1 MSVFVCV
8 SGPQGVAPDFFF
20 SSPPPQA
27 QLSHHECSFVL
38 QNDTQGRRAT
48 SEERITQVCF
58 CTIKCKNRG
67 RCDTALAYSKELT
80 GSIYSPRSC
89 GSRGIFSKVSFSA
102 LVWVSGVNLD
112 LTELMQHVQTLL
124 QNASH
129 SRKEK

>member
-1 MSVFVCV
+1 M
-8 SGPQGVAPDFFF
+8 
-20 SSPPPQA
+20 
-27 QLSHHECSFVL
+27 
-38 QNDTQGRRAT
+38 
-48 SEERITQVCF
+48 
-58 CTIKCKNRG
+58 
-67 RCDTALAYSKELT
+67 ALAYSKELT

-102 LVWVSGVNLD
+102 SVWVSGVNLD